1 MSDPYVLTKTA
12 IATLGLPYATDA
24 NRAVLGSPLP
34 DTFIVYRRVS
44 GYPQQSAYNAET
56 ERFCRMQ
63 LSIYSRDGSMA
74 ETDAAMKAQGFR
86 YSRETELAY
95 DDDTGHYGTARGYT
109 ILLNQ
114 P

>member
-1 MSDPYVLTKTA
+1 MSDPYTLTTTA
-12 IATLGLPYATDA
+12 IATLALPYAADA
-24 NRAVLGSPLP
+24 NRSSLGTPLP
-34 DTFIVYRRVS
+34 DTFIVYRRIS
-44 GYPQQSAYNAET
+44 SAPQQSADDAET

-63 LSIYSRDGSMA
+63 LSVFSRSGTMP

-86 YSRETELAY
+86 YARETELAY
-95 DDDTGHYGTARGYT
+95 DDQTGHYGTAREYT